1 MAEIKPWTQVKDGGK
16 RVVRMVI
23 CGQVPG
29 QLRPRD
35 PKMPEDLIG
44 FVAEN
49 TSQPLPGHY
58 TLELRKGSSNSWIAA
73 LA

>member
-1 MAEIKPWTQVKDGGK
+1 
-16 RVVRMVI
+16 MVI

-49 TSQPLPGHY
+49 TSQPLPGNY